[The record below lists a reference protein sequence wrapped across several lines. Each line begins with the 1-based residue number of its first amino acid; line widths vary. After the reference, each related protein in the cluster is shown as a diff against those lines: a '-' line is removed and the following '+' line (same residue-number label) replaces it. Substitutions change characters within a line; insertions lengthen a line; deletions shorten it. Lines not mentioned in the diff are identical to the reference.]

1 MIKALY
7 TSITGMSATQNALS
21 VTSNN
26 IANAQTAGYKK
37 QKAIFDDLL
46 YNNTVGSRG
55 DGSYAGTNPKS
66 VGNGL
71 KFSGTATDFSDGSIT
86 LTGEKMET
94 AIEGNGLF
102 IVGDRNGGNIEYTR
116 KGSFGASADNF
127 ITSTGGQ
134 YVLGYGVKPGTQ
146 EIDFSSQP
154 SAIKLPIGSAIGGSV
169 TDKATLGGNLS
180 RNQSNLSTDFTIY
193 DDEGN
198 SITLRLDIKQVTRKE
213 PVGDGKGDGD
223 GEKTVDVPVPG
234 EYTYTFSM
242 RNDSQ
247 NEKEFKPVNGEDGT
261 PLTKNIKFD
270 KTGKLE
276 KLDEDVQRN
285 PNTGEVTQGG
295 TIKIPFANK
304 DLELNLGGLT
314 NYPTGKTLT
323 ATNVA
328 GRPAAIAN
336 DYSISDG
343 GFVMMRYSDGSMKV
357 VGQLAVATFPNT
369 GGLMKSG
376 NGNYIATP
384 SSGIPAIGV
393 AGENG
398 AGNVRGGAKESSNVD
413 LSVEFVDLMLYQ
425 RGFQGNAKVIKVSDE
440 VLNEVVNL
448 IR

>member
-1 MIKALY
+1 
-7 TSITGMSATQNALS
+7 
-21 VTSNN
+21 
-26 IANAQTAGYKK
+26 
-37 QKAIFDDLL
+37 
-46 YNNTVGSRG
+46 G

-127 ITSTGGQ
+127 ITATGGQ

-169 TDKATLGGNLS
+169 TDKATLAGNLS
-180 RNQSNLSTDFTIY
+180 RNQTNLSTDFTIY

-213 PVGDGKGDGD
+213 PVGDGKVDGD

-247 NEKEFKPVNGEDGT
+247 NEKEFKPVNG
-261 PLTKNIKFD
+261 
-270 KTGKLE
+270 
-276 KLDEDVQRN
+276 
-285 PNTGEVTQGG
+285 
-295 TIKIPFANK
+295 
-304 DLELNLGGLT
+304 
-314 NYPTGKTLT
+314 
-323 ATNVA
+323 
-328 GRPAAIAN
+328 
-336 DYSISDG
+336 
-343 GFVMMRYSDGSMKV
+343 
-357 VGQLAVATFPNT
+357 
-369 GGLMKSG
+369 
-376 NGNYIATP
+376 
-384 SSGIPAIGV
+384 
-393 AGENG
+393 
-398 AGNVRGGAKESSNVD
+398 
-413 LSVEFVDLMLYQ
+413 
-425 RGFQGNAKVIKVSDE
+425 
-440 VLNEVVNL
+440 
-448 IR
+448 

>member
-66 VGNGL
+66 IGNGL

-102 IVGDRNGGNIEYTR
+102 LVGDRNGGNVEYTR
-116 KGSFGASADNF
+116 KGSFGVSADNF
-127 ITSTGGQ
+127 ITATGGQ

-146 EIDFSSQP
+146 EVDFSSQP
-154 SAIKLPIGSAIGGSV
+154 SAIKLPVGTAIGGSV

-180 RNQSNLSTDFTIY
+180 RNQSDLSTDFTIY

-198 SITLRLDIKQVTRKE
+198 KITLRMDIKQNTKKE
-213 PVGDGKGDGD
+213 TVGDKEID
-223 GEKTVDVPVPG
+223 TPIQG

-242 RNDSQ
+242 RNDSK
-247 NEKEFKPVNGEDGT
+247 NEKEFKPVLGENDA
-261 PLTKNIKFD
+261 PITKNMKFD
-270 KTGKLE
+270 KAGKLE
-276 KLDEDVQRN
+276 RLDEDVQRD
-285 PNTGEVTQGG
+285 PNTKEITQGG
-295 TIKIPFANK
+295 TIKIPFANQN
-304 DLELNLGGLT
+304 LELNLGGLT
-314 NYPTGKTLT
+314 NYPTGKTIT
-323 ATNVA
+323 ATDVA

-357 VGQLAVATFPNT
+357 VGQLAVATFPNS